1 MQNPSGMSKEIRAIE
16 ISRESLS
23 VGSTFTES
31 IALQSPLSAQFI
43 HWSKS
48 LAGFMLAA
56 WSELCQT
63 PRGKDRGFLSSSRLQ
78 KELEQFVPGQWFV
91 QELFTQSKPKS
102 NPSTRCRDVWWSEA
116 PGCKGAVGVAAVLPP
131 HSLHSPGKHHAHFPR
146 IFKNLV
152 SRRALLYLPLYCVL
166 AYCQVLSQR

>member
-31 IALQSPLSAQFI
+31 IALQSSLSAQFM

-56 WSELCQT
+56 WSEVCQT
-63 PRGKDRGFLSSSRLQ
+63 PRGKERGFLSSSRPQ
-78 KELEQFVPGQWFV
+78 KELEQFVLGQWFV
-91 QELFTQSKPKS
+91 LGLF
-102 NPSTRCRDVWWSEA
+102 PSPSQKATPALAAGTCGGLKLQVQRCSW
-116 PGCKGAVGVAAVLPP
+116 GCCCAATSFPTGT
-131 HSLHSPGKHHAHFPR
+131 GKHHAHFPR
-146 IFKNLV
+146 IFTNLV
-152 SRRALLYLPLYCVL
+152 SCRALLHLSFYCVL
-166 AYCQVLSQR
+166 A